1 MVWYCSNCQMVDKL
15 NSEPETEGQLFSRYV
30 EGIICRVNGEPDTF
44 LKKVITI
51 YRKSKFTIEKLD
63 ENWNLSVLDMNIN
76 VNRCKEVNFEWHR
89 KPIDTEVV
97 FRSCAP
103 IQHKKNVVEGSV
115 HCVFRSNSTWQNFDK
130 TLKKNESI

>member
-1 MVWYCSNCQMVDKL
+1 MVWYCSNCQMIDKL
-15 NSEPETEGQLFSRYV
+15 DCEPETERQLFSRYV
-30 EGIICRVNGEPDTF
+30 DDIICTVNGEPDTL

-51 YRKSKFTIEKLD
+51 HRKSEFTMEKFD

-76 VNRCKEVNFEWHR
+76 VNSCKEVNFEWYR
-89 KPIDTEVV
+89 KEKDAKVV

-130 TLKKNESI
+130 TSKKNESI